1 MPEHPIR
8 VLVIGADHSSLCL
21 GDGFDVRLEPTAETG
36 RAVLAD
42 ESTRIDCVVTHHG
55 RVDCLEA
62 LEMLREGNPDVPCI
76 VTLEPADRSIAADAI
91 ERGATDYYIAN
102 GSSSLLATRI
112 RTAVGHPPRRTLER
126 RNRRLETLVDNL
138 PGIVYRCRNE
148 PGWPMERIEGEC
160 EQITGYPAGA
170 FERGDVSLGDDVVH
184 PEDRERTW
192 ETVQDTLDAR
202 EPYEVT
208 YRITTADGSTRW
220 VWERGRGI
228 YDDGDLA
235 ALEGFIA
242 DITERTEGERK
253 RRRNQRRFEAV
264 FDDPKT
270 IVALLDLDGTLLQA
284 NQAAMAYVDEDRSAV
299 VGEPFWETSWWTENV
314 ADKVEQ
320 WVERAAAG
328 EYVGYETNL
337 DPTNGENERISGTI
351 RPVTNEDGE
360 PTSLIASARNI
371 TDQRDRNR
379 RLEQTRDQLAVLNQ
393 VVRHDLRN
401 HMQVVRGQGRLL
413 ADHVDGDADQHLE
426 AVLLAAEEAIDLTT
440 TARELT
446 ATMSE
451 DETELKRVLVHQTVT
466 SVVESAR
473 SRYAGAEI
481 TVYGLGSDVA
491 IEANEMFESVLHNL
505 VQNAIIHNDSDR
517 PKVEVSIDR
526 RNDSVLVSVAD
537 DGPGISDRQKRE
549 VFGRGKKGLESPG
562 TGVGLYLVRTLVEGY
577 GGDVWIE
584 DNEPRGSVFVVR
596 LPIDEESVTSHSTER
611 VD

>member
-1 MPEHPIR
+1 M
-8 VLVIGADHSSLCL
+8 
-21 GDGFDVRLEPTAETG
+21 
-36 RAVLAD
+36 
-42 ESTRIDCVVTHHG
+42 
-55 RVDCLEA
+55 
-62 LEMLREGNPDVPCI
+62 
-76 VTLEPADRSIAADAI
+76 
-91 ERGATDYYIAN
+91 
-102 GSSSLLATRI
+102 
-112 RTAVGHPPRRTLER
+112 
-126 RNRRLETLVDNL
+126 
-138 PGIVYRCRNE
+138 
-148 PGWPMERIEGEC
+148 
-160 EQITGYPAGA
+160 
-170 FERGDVSLGDDVVH
+170 
-184 PEDRERTW
+184 
-192 ETVQDTLDAR
+192 
-202 EPYEVT
+202 
-208 YRITTADGSTRW
+208 
-220 VWERGRGI
+220 WERGRGI